1 MTTTFTLPEL
11 GENIEMGTIANV
23 LVSPGDSVTKN
34 QSIVEVETDK
44 AVVEVPAP
52 ADGTIRT
59 VHVKPGDEIRV
70 GDAIIAFDE
79 AGDGAAAAPAPAK
92 EAPKEEAAPS
102 EPAPPLA
109 TPAEPPA
116 PVETQGAN
124 GGSQPGEYAP
134 TDPTRSVAA
143 APSVRRFARQIGVD
157 LTQVKLPSGQSRLT
171 MDDVKTHA
179 LNMNTTSAGS
189 APSGVAHAADPLP
202 DFGRW
207 GEFHREKMHTIRRR
221 TAERLSTA
229 WATIPHVTQQDKAD
243 VTDLEKFRKQYG
255 PRAAA
260 AGGKLT
266 ATAILVKTLASALK
280 KFPQFNASA
289 DMESLEIIYKHYYNI
304 GVAVDTDRG
313 LLVPVINNVDTKNIV
328 EIAVELNELAE
339 RARNHKLT
347 LEQMQ
352 GGCITITNLGGIG
365 GTSFTPIVNPP
376 EVAILGVSRSSVEP
390 VYKDGQFVPRTML
403 PLSLSYDHKIIDGA
417 DAARFT
423 RWICEAIEQPFL
435 LFLEG

>member
-1 MTTTFTLPEL
+1 MSNLL
-11 GENIEMGTIANV
+11 
-23 LVSPGDSVTKN
+23 L
-34 QSIVEVETDK
+34 
-44 AVVEVPAP
+44 
-52 ADGTIRT
+52 
-59 VHVKPGDEIRV
+59 H
-70 GDAIIAFDE
+70 
-79 AGDGAAAAPAPAK
+79 
-92 EAPKEEAAPS
+92 
-102 EPAPPLA
+102 
-109 TPAEPPA
+109 
-116 PVETQGAN
+116 
-124 GGSQPGEYAP
+124 
-134 TDPTRSVAA
+134 
-143 APSVRRFARQIGVD
+143 D
-157 LTQVKLPSGQSRLT
+157 L
-171 MDDVKTHA
+171 
-179 LNMNTTSAGS
+179 
-189 APSGVAHAADPLP
+189 
-202 DFGRW
+202 F
-207 GEFHREKMHTIRRR
+207 
-221 TAERLSTA
+221 
-229 WATIPHVTQQDKAD
+229 PHVTQQDKAD
-243 VTDLEKFRKQYG
+243 CTDLEKFRKQYG

-289 DMESLEIIYKHYYNI
+289 DMESLEIVYKHYYNI